1 MKKILSKIFVLVI
14 TILLLLIQS
23 SYIYASVNKL
33 PQKTKITKVT
43 VDNGK
48 AIIQWKKVKNVD
60 GYSIYMSK
68 SKNGKYT
75 KIKNIYG
82 NKKTKYTKKGLN
94 ASKEYYFKIKTF
106 VILKNKKLYSESSN
120 KKSGGGLIASKML
133 TSSSN
138 SSNRNINL
146 AIVSNRINGI
156 ILKPGQKFKWS
167 KVVGILSEAQGYR
180 KAIAYVNGNN
190 VLSVG
195 GGVCQVSTN
204 LYQCAKETKMKIIER
219 HEHGKAVTYIESG
232 EDATVTYGLRDF
244 IFKNNK
250 PYAIKIVAGAYKNST
265 ICQFYKIGDII

>member
-1 MKKILSKIFVLVI
+1 MKRISSKIFVVVI
-14 TILLLLIQS
+14 TILLLLLQS
-23 SYIYASVNKL
+23 SYIYAGANKL

-48 AIIQWKKVKNVD
+48 AIIQWKRVKNVD
-60 GYSIYMSK
+60 GYSVYMSK

-82 NKKTKYTKKGLN
+82 NKTVKYTKKGLDN
-94 ASKEYYFKIKTF
+94 SKEYYFKVKTF
-106 VILKNKKLYSESSN
+106 IIKNNKKIYSSSSN
-120 KKSGGGLIASKML
+120 KKSGGGLLASKML

-138 SSNRNINL
+138 SSNRNVNL
-146 AIVSNRINGI
+146 AIASNRINGI

-167 KVVGILSEAQGYR
+167 QIVGILSEAQGYR

-190 VLSVG
+190 VLSIG
-195 GGVCQVSTN
+195 GGVCQVSTT
-204 LYQCAKETKMKIIER
+204 LYQCAKNTRMKIIER

-250 PYAIKIVAGAYKNST
+250 PYAIKIVAGAYQNST
-265 ICQFYKIGDII
+265 ICQFYKIGD